1 MPKLLWRPG
10 STSTPLGEHKRSP
23 DPLAAIY
30 GPTSKCNGEEGGEG
44 RKRKGRGWKRRG
56 RKEREGRDTDW
67 TDIQFNLRDATGKMQ
82 QQVCEA

>member
-1 MPKLLWRPG
+1 MLFLG
-10 STSTPLGEHKRSP
+10 SKYAKIALAARLYPR
-23 DPLAAIY
+23 PLAAIY